1 MKKHMIMFLCALF
14 FTLTAC
20 GQNQGIH
27 TPETEPEH
35 HPSAGAASTAN
46 TEKHHSDNEEPTH
59 HPSPAEPILP
69 DPSAAQSIREQ
80 LRQGISAKEWLPLLA
95 ETSWGDLYV
104 PGDETDWTMAALEA
118 IHSYAAE
125 TDSPLPEEE
134 YRLLLSCTGGL
145 DGAYSEFYAGELYS
159 LYVRNPTCFARIA
172 LDELSPEQRE
182 QTIGLLLYDWGYYHS
197 LDDSLPYEERMA
209 ALTSRLEED
218 KQGALNASPDVMLF
232 WYEGQSAA
240 FLPVNSTGIYAASY
254 SSDHPEVAVVD
265 MSGTVTAVGPGSAV
279 ITLHFEGDGLTRD
292 FTCAVRCAW

>member
-1 MKKHMIMFLCALF
+1 MKKHMMTLLCALF
-14 FTLTAC
+14 LTLTAC

-35 HPSAGAASTAN
+35 HPSADVSSTAN

-80 LRQGISAKEWLPLLA
+80 LRQGVSVKEWLPLLA
-95 ETSWGDLYV
+95 ETSWGELYV

-118 IHSYAAE
+118 IHSYVAE
-125 TDSPLPEEE
+125 TDSPLPEDE

>member
-1 MKKHMIMFLCALF
+1 
-14 FTLTAC
+14 
-20 GQNQGIH
+20 
-27 TPETEPEH
+27 
-35 HPSAGAASTAN
+35 
-46 TEKHHSDNEEPTH
+46 
-59 HPSPAEPILP
+59 
-69 DPSAAQSIREQ
+69 
-80 LRQGISAKEWLPLLA
+80 
-95 ETSWGDLYV
+95 
-104 PGDETDWTMAALEA
+104 MAALEA

-159 LYVRNPTCFARIA
+159 LYVRNPTLFARIT
-172 LDELSPEQRE
+172 LDELSPEQQE

-240 FLPVNSTGIYAASY
+240 FLPVNSTGIYSASY
-254 SSDHPEVAVVD
+254 SSDRPEVAVAD

>member
-35 HPSAGAASTAN
+35 HPSAGAAN
-46 TEKHHSDNEEPTH
+46 TEKHHSGSEEPTH

-95 ETSWGDLYV
+95 EISWGDLYV

-125 TDSPLPEEE
+125 
-134 YRLLLSCTGGL
+134 
-145 DGAYSEFYAGELYS
+145 
-159 LYVRNPTCFARIA
+159 NPTLFARIT

-240 FLPVNSTGIYAASY
+240 FLPVNSTGIYSASY
-254 SSDHPEVAVVD
+254 SSDRPEVAVAD

-279 ITLHFEGDGLTRD
+279 ITLHFEGDGLTQD